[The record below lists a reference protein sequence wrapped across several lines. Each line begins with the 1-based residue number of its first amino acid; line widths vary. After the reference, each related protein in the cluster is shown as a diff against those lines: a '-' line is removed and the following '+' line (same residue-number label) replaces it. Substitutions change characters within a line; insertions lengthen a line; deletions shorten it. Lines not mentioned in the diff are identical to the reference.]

1 MEEQEQTT
9 ELAEIIPIELE
20 LVPLLYRKAWKTE
33 LTEVT
38 DIIKDR
44 AIVGPSKV
52 FSDCRYPFCVSLVTE
67 DHMVIIFKMVKKSL
81 LEGGQDTV
89 QQYAFTLPRK
99 GWNKQILKI
108 KENEKQS

>member
-1 MEEQEQTT
+1 MSEEQTT

-20 LVPLLYRKAWKTE
+20 LVPLLYRKAWKTK

-38 DIIKDR
+38 DIIKDQ

-52 FSDCRYPFCVSLVTE
+52 FSDCKYPFCASLVTE
-67 DHMVIIFKMVKKSL
+67 DRMAIIFKMVKKSL

-99 GWNKQILKI
+99 GWKKQILKI
-108 KENEKQS
+108 KENEKRS

>member
-33 LTEVT
+33 LSEVS
-38 DIIKDR
+38 DIIKDQT
-44 AIVGPSKV
+44 IVGPSKV
-52 FSDCRYPFCVSLVTE
+52 FSACKYPFCVSLVTE
-67 DHMVIIFKMVKKSL
+67 DRMVIIFKMVKKSL
-81 LEGGQDTV
+81 LEGGEDAV

-99 GWNKQILKI
+99 GWKKHILKI